1 MKRQD
6 KISRIYAKA
15 VADFLGTE
23 SKIRA
28 AIAEFAEFGLL
39 IESNPELHQ
48 VLSSAVFSEKDREG
62 VLEDLT
68 SRLKLSAETKKVFT
82 VLSKM
87 RRLDQLSG
95 IASRLHLILLE
106 SAGTMPLDVNAAM
119 TLTTEEKEKVERRF
133 AKMLGKRVEAKYSVD
148 ANLIGGLRVTV
159 GGRTYDGSIAGGLSG
174 LEERLVGG
182 RL

>member
-1 MKRQD
+1 MIRLD
-6 KISRIYAKA
+6 KISRRYAKA
-15 VADFLGTE
+15 IADFLGTE

-39 IESNPELHQ
+39 MESSPELHQ

-62 VLEDLT
+62 VIEDLT
-68 SRLKLSAETKKVFT
+68 NRLKLSVETKRIFL

-87 RRLDQLSG
+87 RRLDQLKS

-119 TLTTEEKEKVERRF
+119 ALTAEEKEKVERRF
-133 AKMLGKRVEAKYSVD
+133 TKMLGKKVEANYAID

-159 GGRTYDGSIAGGLSG
+159 AGRTYDGSLAGGLSNF
-174 LEERLVGG
+174 EERLVGG